1 MEPLKR
7 ICIIDD
13 HTIVIRLLILLIKES
28 IKDSEIITET
38 HGLRGF
44 ELIKS
49 CNPDLI
55 ILDIILPGMSGFDI
69 CQELRKIDKFKEV
82 PIIAFT
88 SLSMISDK
96 KIFVDAG
103 FNDYLPKTLEINELI
118 KIIKRHLFEF

>member
-1 MEPLKR
+1 M
-7 ICIIDD
+7 
-13 HTIVIRLLILLIKES
+13 
-28 IKDSEIITET
+28 
-38 HGLRGF
+38 RGF

-49 CNPDLI
+49 DNPDLI

-69 CQELRKIDKFKEV
+69 CRELRKIDKFKEV

-96 KIFVDAG
+96 KLFVDAG
-103 FNDYLPKTLEINELI
+103 FNDYIPKTLEINKLI

>member
-1 MEPLKR
+1 MKR
-7 ICIIDD
+7 IYIIDD
-13 HTIVIRLLILLIKES
+13 STLILSFLSALINEIIEKP
-28 IKDSEIITET
+28 EIITET

-49 CNPDLI
+49 DNPDLI

-69 CQELRKIDKFKEV
+69 CQELRKINKFKEV

-103 FNDYLPKTLEINELI
+103 FNDYIPKTLEINKLI
-118 KIIKRHLFEF
+118 EIIKRHLFEF

>member
-1 MEPLKR
+1 MKR
-7 ICIIDD
+7 IYIIDD
-13 HTIVIRLLILLIKES
+13 STLILSFLSALINEIIEKP
-28 IKDSEIITET
+28 EIITET

-49 CNPDLI
+49 DNPDLI

-96 KIFVDAG
+96 KIFVDDG
-103 FNDYLPKTLEINELI
+103 FNDYIPKTLEINKLI